1 MRLEKIPKGVS
12 IEIGEDQ
19 RLNLGT
25 LNRRKLG
32 VTGETNN
39 RKPGRKAIEIEGKSR
54 ENVVMEAKQRKF
66 QGRGSDSCL
75 S

>member
-19 RLNLGT
+19 GLNLGA

-39 RKPGRKAIEIEGKSR
+39 RKPGRKVIENQER
-54 ENVVMEAKQRKF
+54 ENQERMW
-66 QGRGSDSCL
+66 
-75 S
+75 